1 MHSIASSLFKMESKA
16 KDVFLERV
24 EALLN
29 HISNYENW
37 ESCRADI
44 VQTRADLLYRHAV
57 RLGTLSIV
65 EESTIEKL
73 RDIVN
78 LLVSRTEETS
88 VCFQTDLVCSGLKGR
103 PKFRITADSCR
114 I

>member
-1 MHSIASSLFKMESKA
+1 MESKA

-29 HISNYENW
+29 HISNYENL

-44 VQTRADLLYRHAV
+44 VKTRADLLYRHAV

-73 RDIVN
+73 RDIVDFW
-78 LLVSRTEETS
+78 VSRTEETS
-88 VCFQTDLVCSGLKGR
+88 VCFHNDLVCRKQNRKHSLV
-103 PKFRITADSCR
+103 
-114 I
+114 

>member
-1 MHSIASSLFKMESKA
+1 MTYRRSMLFCR
-16 KDVFLERV
+16 DILERV

-37 ESCRADI
+37 ESCRGDI
-44 VQTRADLLYRHAV
+44 VETRADVLYQHAV
-57 RLGTLSIV
+57 RLGTLSII

-73 RDIVN
+73 RDIVD

-88 VCFQTDLVCSGLKGR
+88 VCFQTDLVCQ
-103 PKFRITADSCR
+103 D
-114 I
+114 